1 MDADR
6 YDEILCQM
14 PNDRTLVQGI
24 YSEGEILLMIN
35 TGHHTRVTRI
45 TELQFF
51 LWTIYKER
59 SILELGGLQRE
70 FHH

>member
-6 YDEILCQM
+6 YDGILSLV

-35 TGHHTRVTRI
+35 TATGHQGH
-45 TELQFF
+45 
-51 LWTIYKER
+51 
-59 SILELGGLQRE
+59 
-70 FHH
+70 